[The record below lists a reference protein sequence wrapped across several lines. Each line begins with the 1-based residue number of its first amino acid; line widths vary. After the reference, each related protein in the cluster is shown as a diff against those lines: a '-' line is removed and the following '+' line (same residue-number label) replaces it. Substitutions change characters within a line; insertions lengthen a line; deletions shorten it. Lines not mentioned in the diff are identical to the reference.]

1 MYEFSK
7 VTDRIQRSEIRELLK
22 LTRKPGIISF
32 GAGLPDA
39 SLFPIE
45 DFKTITNEV
54 LTKKG
59 YLALQYG
66 PTEGENEFLEA
77 ISAHMKDWGEEVT
90 LENLLVT
97 TSSQQGIDL
106 VTHLFIEPGDPV
118 IMELPSYLGSIQ
130 AFQSAGAS
138 MIGVKMDTEG
148 IMPDEL
154 EHSITS
160 SIQAGKKPKFIYVIP
175 DFQNPSGINMNLERR
190 QKILD
195 ISTRYGVPIVE
206 DSPYR
211 EMNFTD
217 KTLPSLW
224 TLSKGKGVI
233 LLKTLSKMLLPGM
246 RLGWMVAEPEVIG
259 NAVKFKQSI
268 DLCSSAF
275 NQFIIAEYIR
285 LGKMKQTI
293 ENAIA
298 LYKQKKDVMLAA
310 LEKSMPEGVEWSKP
324 YGGMFLWVTLP
335 ENIDS
340 TKVFLKAIE
349 NNVAYVIGRP
359 FHCDGS
365 GSNTLRLNYSFPS
378 FEQINTGIGFL
389 GKAIREAMQ

>member
-1 MYEFSK
+1 MYEFSS
-7 VTDRIQRSEIRELLK
+7 VISRIQRSEIRELLK

-39 SLFPIE
+39 SLFPI
-45 DFKTITNEV
+45 DDIKAISNDV
-54 LTKKG
+54 LGKKG

-66 PTEGENEFLEA
+66 PTEGEAEFLDA
-77 ISAHMKDWGEEVT
+77 ITGHMRDWGEEVA

-106 VTHLFIEPGDPV
+106 VTHLFVEPGNPV

-130 AFQSAGAS
+130 AFQRAGAR
-138 MIGVKMDTEG
+138 MIGVRMDGEG
-148 IMPDEL
+148 MMPDEL
-154 EHSITS
+154 ERAITAS
-160 SIQAGKKPKFIYVIP
+160 AKEGKKPKFIYTIP
-175 DFQNPSGINMNLERR
+175 DFQNPSGINMSLERR
-190 QKILD
+190 QQILE
-195 ISTRYGVPIVE
+195 ISARHGVPIVE

-211 EMNFTD
+211 EMNFSD

-224 TLSKGKGVI
+224 TLSRGKGVI

-268 DLCSSAF
+268 DLCTSAF
-275 NQFIIAEYIR
+275 SQLIIAEYIR

-293 ENAIA
+293 EKAIA
-298 LYKQKKDVMLAA
+298 LYRPKKDAMLAA
-310 LEKSMPEGVEWSKP
+310 LENSMPDGVEWSKP

-335 ENIDS
+335 QNIDS
-340 TKVFLKAIE
+340 MKVFLKAIE

-365 GSNTLRLNYSFPS
+365 GANTLRLNYSFPTI
-378 FEQINTGIGFL
+378 EQINTGIGFL
-389 GKAIREAMQ
+389 GKSIREAM